1 MYKERGKRK
10 KDKNDE
16 ARGSSK
22 ERKKKK
28 GRDDQKGCENKLTRS
43 YHSVM
48 LALKRT
54 RLTAN
59 HSF

>member
-16 ARGSSK
+16 GEVVKKGR
-22 ERKKKK
+22 KKK